1 MIRVE
6 KSEVFKRRG
15 RSLDITGTSAQ
26 LSERSDT
33 GGEIHNKTPPV
44 CSCGLISADLKVLYM
59 RTEEYTGTCHIQQ
72 YKVDTVG
79 DMNAIEIKQS
89 HALHLQA
96 TPDCHFI
103 LIH

>member
-1 MIRVE
+1 
-6 KSEVFKRRG
+6 
-15 RSLDITGTSAQ
+15 
-26 LSERSDT
+26 
-33 GGEIHNKTPPV
+33 
-44 CSCGLISADLKVLYM
+44 M